1 MFSGAATGGA
11 FETLRLLLQSPPPSQ
26 PTGVEIPILPLLV
39 AVGTLFL
46 LAAIV
51 ANAFLKPAAAAVRHR
66 RKPKPK
72 PEVKI
77 QPPPEPPKEPVFKK
91 APAKIRFEPIP
102 DGYPDVWGVDEAI
115 QMRVRLTEKKLVGKA
130 NPDGLTVKVAGEP
143 VDPSFQKGVA
153 RFQRTFKEKGE
164 VPVTVEWKA
173 PGEKLPRRTTRNLR
187 IVDYRE
193 EIAEVFAKFKDEAS
207 RVIRPIPEDATPREV
222 LDLLMDAN
230 PNLPEENL
238 STIVNSFEVAKFSN
252 HPVDRADYE
261 RMIAALLELERVE
274 I

>member
-1 MFSGAATGGA
+1 MGG
-11 FETLRLLLQSPPPSQ
+11 ELDMLRLLLQSPFPQS
-26 PTGVEIPILPLLV
+26 TGVEIPILPLLV
-39 AVGTLFL
+39 AIGTLFL

-51 ANAFLKPAAAAVRHR
+51 ANAFLKPAAAAVKHR

-91 APAKIRFEPIP
+91 APAKIQFEPIP
-102 DGYPDVWGVDEAI
+102 DGFPDVWGVDEAVQVRI
-115 QMRVRLTEKKLVGKA
+115 RLTDKKLLGKA
-130 NPDGLTVKVAGEP
+130 NPDGLTVKVAG
-143 VDPSFQKGVA
+143 DPIDTNFQKGVA
-153 RFQRTFKEKGE
+153 RFQRTFKEKE
-164 VPVTVEWKA
+164 EIPVTVELKV

-193 EIAEVFAKFKDEAS
+193 EIAEVFAKFKEEAS

-230 PNLPEENL
+230 PDLPEDNL
-238 STIVNSFEVAKFSN
+238 STIVHSFEVAKFSN
-252 HPVDRADYE
+252 HPVEREDYE
-261 RMIAALLELERVE
+261 RMIGALLELERVE

>member
-1 MFSGAATGGA
+1 MFFGLATGGG
-11 FETLRLLLQSPPPSQ
+11 FEALRLLLQSPLQ
-26 PTGVEIPILPLLV
+26 VGATGVEIPILPLLV

-72 PEVKI
+72 PEVRI
-77 QPPPEPPKEPVFKK
+77 QPPPAPAAEPIFKK
-91 APAKIRFEPIP
+91 APAKVQFEPIP
-102 DGYPDVWGVDEAI
+102 DGFPDVWGIGEAI
-115 QMRVRLTEKKLVGKA
+115 QIRVRLTDKKLMGKA
-130 NPDGLTVKVAGEP
+130 KPDGLTIKVAGEP
-143 VDPSFQKGVA
+143 VDTSFQKGVT
-153 RFQRTFKEKGE
+153 RFQRTFKEKAE
-164 VPVTVEWKA
+164 VPVMVELKV
-173 PGEKLPRRTTRNLR
+173 PGEKIPRRTTRNLR

-207 RVIRPIPEDATPREV
+207 RVIRHIPEDATPREV
-222 LDLLMDAN
+222 LDLLLDAN

-238 STIVNSFEVAKFSN
+238 STIVNSFEIAKFSN
-252 HPVDRADYE
+252 HLVERKDYE
-261 RMIAALLELERVE
+261 RMIEALLDLERVE